1 MGIQPAADPNNG
13 KAQGVFRLQRS
24 IDAKTQTRSSA
35 RVNCNDRDIVRPKY
49 QILINTA
56 VSQVLFQGKTAR
68 GVEFVGM
75 RGSSNGSII
84 ARKEV
89 IISAGAVHT
98 PQILQLSGLGDVKIL
113 KKFGIKTVVDLPD
126 VGQNL
131 QNHLVLKVK
140 YNCEQLTSPIDIS
153 Y

>member
-1 MGIQPAADPNNG
+1 
-13 KAQGVFRLQRS
+13 
-24 IDAKTQTRSSA
+24 
-35 RVNCNDRDIVRPKY
+35 
-49 QILINTA
+49 
-56 VSQVLFQGKTAR
+56 
-68 GVEFVGM
+68 M